1 MKLFVA
7 LALFAGLSSIAL
19 AKNEEYCQNTV
30 VTACSSSTFSA
41 LTGFFTGKSNSICN
55 ARFAGIDHVEPE
67 VQAYINSQLT
77 KSYDYLLLATHFN
90 SYQKNRPGFQK
101 LYQGLSDRSFD
112 DSIALI
118 KQVTR
123 RGGVVDFNTRH
134 ESPASVST
142 KRNTLEVDELHSLA
156 LALDN
161 EKQLASGA
169 THVHSR
175 ATHATDADR
184 DPELAH
190 YIEEN
195 FLGKQAETVRKLSGY
210 ANDLAKLMKVPD
222 PSLSVYLFDEYLQK
236 Q

>member
-30 VTACSSSTFSA
+30 VTACSSSTFS
-41 LTGFFTGKSNSICN
+41 GNSICN

>member
-1 MKLFVA
+1 MKFFVA
-7 LALFAGLSSIAL
+7 LALFACLGSLAL
-19 AKNEEYCQNTV
+19 AKDDEYCQNTV
-30 VTACSSSTFSA
+30 ITACYTSAFS
-41 LTGFFTGKSNSICN
+41 GNSICN
-55 ARFAGIDHVEPE
+55 ARFAGIDHIEPE
-67 VQAYINSQLT
+67 IQSYINANLA

-90 SYQKNRPGFQK
+90 SFQKNRPGFQK
-101 LYQGLSDRSFD
+101 LYQGLSDRSFE

-123 RGGVVDFNTRH
+123 RGGIVDFNTRH
-134 ESPASVST
+134 ESAGSVST
-142 KRNTLEVDELHSLA
+142 KRGTLEVDELHSLA
-156 LALDN
+156 LALDT
-161 EKQLASGA
+161 EKQLATGA

-175 ATHATDADR
+175 ATHATDAER

-190 YIEEN
+190 YFEEN
-195 FLGKQAETVRKLSGY
+195 FLGKQAESVRKLSGY

>member
-1 MKLFVA
+1 MKSFIAFALVASLCA
-7 LALFAGLSSIAL
+7 LAQA
-19 AKNEEYCQNTV
+19 NEEGVCRNSV
-30 VTACSSSTFSA
+30 VSACGSSSFSG
-41 LTGFFTGKSNSICN
+41 TSICN
-55 ARFAGIDHVEPE
+55 ARFAGIESIEPE

-77 KSYDYLLLATHFN
+77 KSYEYLLLATHFN

-112 DSIALI
+112 DSIDLI
-118 KQVTR
+118 KKITS
-123 RGGVVDFNTRH
+123 RGGIVDFNTRH

-142 KRNTLEVDELHSLA
+142 QRPTLEVDELHSLA

-161 EKQLASGA
+161 EKQLATGA
-169 THVHSR
+169 THVHTR
-175 ATHATDADR
+175 ATHAALR

-190 YIEEN
+190 YLEES
-195 FLGKQAETVRKLSGY
+195 FLPKQADSVRKLSGY

-222 PSLSVYLFDEYLQK
+222 PSLSIYLFDEFLQK

>member
-1 MKLFVA
+1 MKFFIAIALVA
-7 LALFAGLSSIAL
+7 SLGSLAL
-19 AKNEEYCQNTV
+19 AKEEEYCQNSV
-30 VTACSSSTFSA
+30 LTACSSSTFSA
-41 LTGFFTGKSNSICN
+41 NSICN
-55 ARFAGIDHVEPE
+55 ARFAGIDHIEPE

-112 DSIALI
+112 DTIALI
-118 KQVTR
+118 KQITR
-123 RGGVVDFNTRH
+123 RGGIVDFNTRH

-142 KRNTLEVDELHSLA
+142 QRSTLEVDELHSLA

-161 EKQLASGA
+161 EKQLAAGA
-169 THVHSR
+169 THVHTR
-175 ATHATDADR
+175 ATHATER

>member
-1 MKLFVA
+1 MKLLVAFALIASLGA
-7 LALFAGLSSIAL
+7 LAQAE
-19 AKNEEYCQNTV
+19 EEYCHNSV
-30 VTACSSSTFSA
+30 ATACSSSTFSA
-41 LTGFFTGKSNSICN
+41 LTGFFTGETNSICN
-55 ARFAGIDHVEPE
+55 ARFAGIEHIEPE

-77 KSYDYLLLATHFN
+77 KSYEYLLLATHFN

-118 KQVTR
+118 KQITK
-123 RGGVVDFNTRH
+123 RGGIVDFNTRH
-134 ESPASVST
+134 ESAASVST
-142 KRNTLEVDELHSLA
+142 QRPTLEVDELHSLA

-161 EKQLASGA
+161 EKQLATGA
-169 THVHSR
+169 THIHTR
-175 ATHATDADR
+175 AIHATER
-184 DPELAH
+184 DPEMAH
-190 YIEEN
+190 YMEEEY
-195 FLGKQAETVRKLSGY
+195 LGKQAESVRKLSGY

>member
-1 MKLFVA
+1 MKFFLA
-7 LALFAGLSSIAL
+7 LALVASLGSLTFA
-19 AKNEEYCQNTV
+19 KDEEYCQNNV
-30 VTACSSSTFSA
+30 LTACSSSTFSA
-41 LTGFFTGKSNSICN
+41 NSICN
-55 ARFAGIDHVEPE
+55 ARFAGIDHIEPE

-101 LYQGLSDRSFD
+101 LYQGLSDRSFE

-118 KQVTR
+118 KQITR
-123 RGGVVDFNTRH
+123 RGGIVDFNTRH
-134 ESPASVST
+134 ESPAAVSSP
-142 KRNTLEVDELHSLA
+142 RPTLEVDELHSLA

-161 EKQLASGA
+161 EKQLAVGA

-175 ATHATDADR
+175 ATHGTER

-190 YIEEN
+190 YLEEN
-195 FLGKQAETVRKLSGY
+195 FLGKQAGTVRKLSGY

-222 PSLSVYLFDEYLQK
+222 PSLSIYLFDEYLQK

>member
-1 MKLFVA
+1 MKFLVA
-7 LALFAGLSSIAL
+7 LALFACLGSLAL
-19 AKNEEYCQNTV
+19 AVDNEYCQNTV
-30 VTACSSSTFSA
+30 ITACSSSAFSA

-55 ARFAGIDHVEPE
+55 ARFAGIDHIEPE
-67 VQAYINSQLT
+67 VQSYINANLA

-101 LYQGLSDRSFD
+101 LYQGLSDRSFE

-123 RGGVVDFNTRH
+123 RGGIVDFNTRH
-134 ESPASVST
+134 ESAGSVST
-142 KRNTLEVDELHSLA
+142 KRGTLEVDELHSLA
-156 LALDN
+156 LALDT
-161 EKQLASGA
+161 EKQLATGA

-175 ATHATDADR
+175 ATHAADAER

-190 YIEEN
+190 YFEEN
-195 FLGKQAETVRKLSGY
+195 FLGKQAESVRKLSGY